1 MIPLLPALFWVI
13 VGQAQG
19 SYPGQPRDLSIAPE
33 FDPTPLTV
41 SVMPGETALL
51 PCRVRNLSDKVV
63 SWMRRKDLLIISSG
77 RFMFTAD
84 SRFQV
89 ISPDED
95 PASWNLQLRKAKPQD
110 EGLYECQVNTDPKL
124 KQAVLLTVSDK
135 PDAMEMSLKDDSRA
149 YGSEETTILGPKER
163 YARVGSS
170 LSITCHVSVR
180 TGTTRGRQRP
190 VRLVEWLH
198 NDVPVLDRPGAIFA
212 GVDTEKNG
220 EELSSTLTVSNII
233 PQAAGKYTCKPYLS
247 GKSASVLVNILEG
260 ERTEAMKGQS
270 SAASFDKPRPTML
283 LIHLSVFGVLGK
295 LHVLH

>member
-124 KQAVLLTVSDK
+124 KQAVLLTVSD
-135 PDAMEMSLKDDSRA
+135 
-149 YGSEETTILGPKER
+149 GSEETTILGPKER

>member
-1 MIPLLPALFWVI
+1 MIHLLLALLWVI

-19 SYPGQPRDLSIAPE
+19 SYPGHRGDLSIVPE

-89 ISPDED
+89 ITPEED

-124 KQAVLLTVSDK
+124 KQAVLLTVSD
-135 PDAMEMSLKDDSRA
+135 
-149 YGSEETTILGPKER
+149 GSEETTILGPKER
-163 YARVGSS
+163 WARLGSS

-180 TGTTRGRQRP
+180 TGTSRGRQRP
-190 VRLVEWLH
+190 PRLVEWLH
-198 NDVPVLDRPGAIFA
+198 NDVPVLDRPGDVIP

-220 EELSSTLTVSNII
+220 EELSSTLTMSNIG
-233 PQAAGKYTCKPYLS
+233 PQVAGKYTCKPYHS
-247 GKSASVLVNILEG
+247 SKSASVLVSILEG
-260 ERTEAMKGQS
+260 ERTEAMQGQS
-270 SAASFDKPRPTML
+270 SSASSFDISWTKML
-283 LIHLSVFGVLGK
+283 IIHLTALGLLGK
-295 LHVLH
+295 FHVLQDRKSVV